1 MQNSTHIRITFAV
14 ELLLLAASFPILYF
28 PRFFP
33 SWALGCGFILLVAGW
48 GWRRWRLGF
57 WRVTT
62 PIDWPLFILF
72 CVLLPMSVWAAPEVL
87 RQQYSWPRA
96 YILVWNF
103 CLFWVVVV
111 YSSLHWEFFRLCII
125 GFMGAGTAIALAA
138 PLGTNW
144 LYKFALLDPILRRI
158 PSPLI
163 GVFNGADSGFHPNQV
178 AGTLLYVLPLMIALT
193 VGTLRQKQRR
203 KLSIWILLA
212 ATTVVIL
219 VFFTTQSR
227 GGFLGLMVGLVV
239 MVLLPLRR
247 GRWVLGAMLITAIIV
262 LSLFLRP
269 LLHVISDASPL
280 ETLGG
285 TETLGFRQQ
294 VWGAAVKGIY
304 DFPFTGIGLGTFRQI
319 ARVLY
324 PLTIERSYDIG
335 HAHNMILQ
343 SAVDFGIGGLIAIIS
358 IYFIAINH
366 LWQLIELQF
375 IAKSDATTLQMK
387 LLVIGLLGSL
397 IGQAIYSQL
406 DLVAMGAKTD
416 FMFWYLFALMFS
428 GAFAKDVKI
437 HDFLSIK

>member
-1 MQNSTHIRITFAV
+1 MQNSTHLRITFAV

-62 PIDWPLFILF
+62 PIDWPLLILF

-193 VGTLRQKQRR
+193 VGLFFQQRQRTL
-203 KLSIWILLA
+203 STWMLLV
-212 ATTVVIL
+212 ATGIVLL

-227 GGFLGLMVGLVV
+227 GGFLGLAVGVLV
-239 MVLLPLRR
+239 MGLLPSKL
-247 GRWVLGAMLITAIIV
+247 GRLVLITMVVLIAI
-262 LSLFLRP
+262 SLPFLP
-269 LLHVISDASPL
+269 GSVWNAISDAPPV
-280 ETLGG
+280 EALGG
-285 TETLGFRQQ
+285 TGTLGFRQE
-294 VWGAAVKGIY
+294 VWGAAIQGIY
-304 DFPFTGIGLGTFRQI
+304 DFPFTGMGLGTFRQVV
-319 ARVLY
+319 RLLY
-324 PLTIERSYDIG
+324 PITINPDYDIG
-335 HAHNMILQ
+335 HAHNYFLQ
-343 SAVDFGIGGLIAIIS
+343 SGLDFGIGGVVIFTAIYIVILFQFRYS
-358 IYFIAINH
+358 LKLPALTKLASNN
-366 LWQLIELQF
+366 WQL
-375 IAKSDATTLQMK
+375 
-387 LLVIGLLGSL
+387 VILL
-397 IGQAIYSQL
+397 IGIFGGLVGQVVHSQL
-406 DLVAMGAKTD
+406 DLVAMGAKTN
-416 FMFWYLFALMFS
+416 FMFWCLIALCVEVNRKSFV
-428 GAFAKDVKI
+428 D
-437 HDFLSIK
+437 L

>member
-1 MQNSTHIRITFAV
+1 MQNSTHLRITFAV

-62 PIDWPLFILF
+62 PIDWPLLILF

-103 CLFWVVVV
+103 CLFWVVVI

-193 VGTLRQKQRR
+193 VG
-203 KLSIWILLA
+203 
-212 ATTVVIL
+212 
-219 VFFTTQSR
+219 
-227 GGFLGLMVGLVV
+227 
-239 MVLLPLRR
+239 
-247 GRWVLGAMLITAIIV
+247 
-262 LSLFLRP
+262 LFSNNDNAP
-269 LLHVISDASPL
+269 
-280 ETLGG
+280 
-285 TETLGFRQQ
+285 
-294 VWGAAVKGIY
+294 
-304 DFPFTGIGLGTFRQI
+304 
-319 ARVLY
+319 Y
-324 PLTIERSYDIG
+324 PPGCY
-335 HAHNMILQ
+335 
-343 SAVDFGIGGLIAIIS
+343 
-358 IYFIAINH
+358 
-366 LWQLIELQF
+366 
-375 IAKSDATTLQMK
+375 
-387 LLVIGLLGSL
+387 
-397 IGQAIYSQL
+397 
-406 DLVAMGAKTD
+406 
-416 FMFWYLFALMFS
+416 
-428 GAFAKDVKI
+428 
-437 HDFLSIK
+437 

>member
-1 MQNSTHIRITFAV
+1 MQNSTHLRITFAV

-62 PIDWPLFILF
+62 PIDWPLLILF

-193 VGTLRQKQRR
+193 VGLFFQQRQRTL
-203 KLSIWILLA
+203 STWMLLV
-212 ATTVVIL
+212 ATGIVLL

-227 GGFLGLMVGLVV
+227 GGFLGLAVGVLV
-239 MVLLPLRR
+239 MGLLPSKS
-247 GRWVLGAMLITAIIV
+247 GRWVLTGIGLVTVGIMFILPGSILKIV
-262 LSLFLRP
+262 
-269 LLHVISDASPL
+269 SDAPPV
-280 ETLGG
+280 EAIGG
-285 TETLGFRQQ
+285 IGTLGFRQE
-294 VWGAAVKGIY
+294 VWGAALQGMQ
-304 DFPFTGIGLGTFRQI
+304 DFPFTGMGLGTFRQI
-319 ARVLY
+319 ARLLY
-324 PLTIERSYDIG
+324 PVSIDPNYDIG
-335 HAHNMILQ
+335 HAHNVFLQ
-343 SAVDFGIGGLIAIIS
+343 SALDFGLPGMIALLAIYMITFTQIYSYYSTTNSLANEKTLTVFKNKVLILGLGTSLLA
-358 IYFIAINH
+358 
-366 LWQLIELQF
+366 
-375 IAKSDATTLQMK
+375 QM
-387 LLVIGLLGSL
+387 V
-397 IGQAIYSQL
+397 YSQL
-406 DLVAMGAKTD
+406 DTVAMGSKTN
-416 FMFWYLFALMFS
+416 FLFWYLLATCVIYATIGRTTF
-428 GAFAKDVKI
+428 
-437 HDFLSIK
+437 HRHQ

>member
-1 MQNSTHIRITFAV
+1 MQNSTHLRITFAV

-103 CLFWVVVV
+103 CLFWVVVI

-193 VGTLRQKQRR
+193 VGLFFQQRQRTL
-203 KLSIWILLA
+203 STWMLLV
-212 ATTVVIL
+212 ATGIVLL

-227 GGFLGLMVGLVV
+227 GGFLGLAVGVLV
-239 MVLLPLRR
+239 MGLLPSKS
-247 GRWVLGAMLITAIIV
+247 GRWVMLAMVVLTAI
-262 LSLFLRP
+262 SLPFLP
-269 LLHVISDASPL
+269 GSVWNAISDAPPV
-280 ETLGG
+280 EALGG
-285 TETLGFRQQ
+285 TGTLGFRQE
-294 VWGAAVKGIY
+294 VWGAAIQGIY
-304 DFPFTGIGLGTFRQI
+304 DFPFTGMGLGTFRQVV
-319 ARVLY
+319 RLLY
-324 PLTIERSYDIG
+324 PMSILPSYDIG
-335 HAHNMILQ
+335 HAHNFFFQAAL
-343 SAVDFGIGGLIAIIS
+343 DFGVGGMIAIFAVYLLAVFCLFGSMYHS
-358 IYFIAINH
+358 IGKGTAT
-366 LWQLIELQF
+366 
-375 IAKSDATTLQMK
+375 AKLAQMK
-387 LLVIGLLGSL
+387 LGIGLLASL
-397 IGQAIYSQL
+397 IGQLFYSQL
-406 DLVAMGAKTD
+406 DTVAMGAKTN
-416 FMFWYLFALMFS
+416 FMFWGVLGMSFS
-428 GAFAKDVKI
+428 ISQFQRLIETKNTKT
-437 HDFLSIK
+437 L